1 MEPPTGM
8 QYAIRPAGPGDCV
21 DIMRMIRELAEY
33 EKLAD
38 KVQITEEV
46 LKRDGFGD
54 NPFYKCFVVELCSGQ
69 KSKEGF
75 TVVGYALYFIV
86 YSTWQG
92 PFLHLEDL
100 YVMPEFRGTGM
111 GKKLISKVAEVCIE
125 RNFCRLQLAAL
136 DWNRTAIDFYM
147 KKGAVDLT
155 TSEGW
160 HMMRFQGEALK
171 GLALNET

>member
-1 MEPPTGM
+1 ME
-8 QYAIRPAGPGDCV
+8 YEIRPAGLQDCV
-21 DIMRMIRELAEY
+21 HIMRMIRELAEY

-46 LKRDGFGD
+46 LKKDGFGD

-75 TVVGYALYFIV
+75 TVVGYALYCIV
-86 YSTWQG
+86 YSTWEG
-92 PFLHLEDL
+92 PFVHLEDL

-111 GKKLISKVAEVCIE
+111 GKKLISKVAEVCVE
-125 RNFCRLQLAAL
+125 RKFSRLQLAVL
-136 DWNRTAIDFYM
+136 DWNRPAMDFYL
-147 KKGAVDLT
+147 KKGAVNLT

-171 GLALNET
+171 GLAFSETGH

>member
-1 MEPPTGM
+1 MEAPTGM
-8 QYAIRPAGPGDCV
+8 EYGIRPAGLEDCA

-38 KVQITEEV
+38 KVLITEEV

-69 KSKEGF
+69 KSNK
-75 TVVGYALYFIV
+75 
-86 YSTWQG
+86 
-92 PFLHLEDL
+92 
-100 YVMPEFRGTGM
+100 GTGM
-111 GKKLISKVAEVCIE
+111 GKKLISKVAEVCVE
-125 RNFCRLQLAAL
+125 QNFCRLQLAVL
-136 DWNRTAIDFYM
+136 DWNLPAMDFYL

-171 GLALNET
+171 GLALNETSH

>member
-1 MEPPTGM
+1 MEYTVRL
-8 QYAIRPAGPGDCV
+8 AVKEDCR

-33 EKLAD
+33 NKQAN

-46 LKRDGFGD
+46 LKKDGFGD

-86 YSTWQG
+86 YSTWEG

-100 YVMPEFRGTGM
+100 YVMQEFRGTGM
-111 GKKLISKVAEVCIE
+111 GKKLISKVAEVCVE
-125 RNFCRLQLAAL
+125 RNFSRLQLVAL
-136 DWNRTAIDFYM
+136 DWNQMAMDFYM

-155 TSEGW
+155 TSESW

-171 GLALNET
+171 DLALNET